1 MIKSYLSE
9 EYSDICC
16 IDFLGSIDSGKL
28 SDIKSSLSSLFER
41 ERPFVIIEL
50 SQCEHLCG
58 SVIGEL
64 LEWRHNFAKR
74 YQGDLV
80 LAGAPVAIDRTI
92 RDLGADRILELFPDN
107 ESAVNYLYWEY
118 KGLTENILLTIP
130 NQISV
135 VPAVRNLIR
144 KCILAKN
151 YSPREAFQ
159 IETIIDELCNNA
171 VEHGTHGVEG
181 VIEVALSIGR
191 NKIEINIANGIEFI
205 NGEGRSP
212 EAITRVMETYRD
224 QPSDSIDN
232 PRGRGL
238 ALVRMLASEFDIDS
252 SEDGT
257 CVHVTKYREA

>member
-1 MIKSYLSE
+1 MIRNYLSQ
-9 EYSDICC
+9 EYTDICC
-16 IDFLGSIDSGKL
+16 IECSGVINSDLIKEMSQSATTLFGS
-28 SDIKSSLSSLFER
+28 
-41 ERPFVIIEL
+41 ERPFIIVDL
-50 SQCEHLCG
+50 SKVTTVSG
-58 SVIGEL
+58 SIIGEL
-64 LEWRHNFAKR
+64 LEWRNRFAKR

-80 LAGAPVAIDRTI
+80 LTGASLSVDRAL
-92 RDLGADRILELFPDN
+92 RDLGIDQILELFPDQ

-130 NQISV
+130 NQITV

-151 YSPREAFQ
+151 YSAREAFQ
-159 IETIIDELCNNA
+159 IETIVDELCNNA
-171 VEHGTHGVEG
+171 VEHGAHGIEG

-238 ALVRMLASEFDIDS
+238 ALVRMLANEFDIDS

-257 CVHVTKYREA
+257 CVHVTKYREV